1 MALGRSIFEAVL
13 TITLF
18 DNYIAPT
25 ILLLLVQGSEAK
37 KRNLVE
43 VPKLSGNII
52 QIDKEGTTSTYRVT
66 IYLLLIKV

>member
-25 ILLLLVQGSEAK
+25 ILLLLQGCEAK
-37 KRNLVE
+37 KRNFVE
-43 VPKLSGNII
+43 GISKYHTN
-52 QIDKEGTTSTYRVT
+52 
-66 IYLLLIKV
+66 